1 MTPKKVMTTTTEKEC
16 KTARQSESVIKH
28 SSLRVGDKVQQE
40 CWAVF
45 SGTFMTEN
53 GPAYLQPGQFIP
65 IWRRSK
71 NNWQAKPPF
80 TLSVISA
87 FVMGGRYMIRGG
99 DNKLGSHPKI
109 TDWDDGLPVT
119 GQAAELRFPGGIR
132 RIHPGNQPTLIAN
145 GSNFESRN
153 MTARAFHDNFGSA
166 PLYEGC
172 PIEIACR
179 ADKADEQLPYTAHVM
194 YDILRSEATAGYA
207 LPFPIISSNEEE
219 VVLKDYSEGW
229 TTAMNQFCQLYDI
242 QEIGVLYK
250 MSPGS
255 DDIIEDIS
263 TDRPKEVYR
272 NALVKGDL
280 GFSTLDPGLYERMLP
295 FSTGEKLDVEF
306 LPRI

>member
-1 MTPKKVMTTTTEKEC
+1 MIPTTVEKACETTC
-16 KTARQSESVIKH
+16 QSESVNKH
-28 SSLRVGDKVQQE
+28 NSLRVGEKAQQE

-45 SGTFMTEN
+45 SGTFMTSD

-71 NNWQAKPPF
+71 SNNWQAKTPF
-80 TLSVISA
+80 TLTVISA
-87 FVMGGRYMIRGG
+87 FVMDGRYMIRGG

-109 TDWDDGLPVT
+109 TDWDEGLPIT

-132 RIHPGNQPTLIAN
+132 RIHPSNQPTLIAN
-145 GSNFESRN
+145 GQNFECRN
-153 MTARAFHDNFGSA
+153 MTAKAFHDNFGSA

-172 PIEIACR
+172 PIEIVCR
-179 ADKADEQLPYTAHVM
+179 TDSAHHKLSCQAHVM
-194 YDILRSEATAGYA
+194 YDILRSEATAGYE
-207 LPFPIISSNEEE
+207 LPFPIITSNEEE
-219 VVLKDYSEGW
+219 IVLKNYDGGW
-229 TTAMNQFCQLYDI
+229 TEAMNQFCELYGI

-295 FSTGEKLDVEF
+295 FSTGKLDVEF